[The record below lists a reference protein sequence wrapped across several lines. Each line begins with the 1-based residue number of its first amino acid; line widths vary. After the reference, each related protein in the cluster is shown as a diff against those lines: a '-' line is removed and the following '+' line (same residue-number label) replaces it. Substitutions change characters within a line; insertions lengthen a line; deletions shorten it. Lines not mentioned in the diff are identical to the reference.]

1 MSAEGYRFEYRAS
14 LDPAGAALAEGGS
27 PLELSR
33 AWTPEHLVL
42 AGLVAC
48 SIKSLKYHARRAEIH
63 VTAGGSAHGTIARR
77 DEDDR
82 FAFVEVDVRIEAE
95 LDPAPASL
103 DELLAKAE
111 RDCFIGAS
119 LTVKPSYEWVVNA

>member
-1 MSAEGYRFEYRAS
+1 MSAQDYRFEYRAS
-14 LDPAGAALAEGGS
+14 LDSAGEALAEGGS
-27 PLELSR
+27 ALELTK
-33 AWTPEHLVL
+33 AWTPEHLLL

-63 VTAGGSAHGTIARR
+63 VTARGSAHGTIARR
-77 DEDDR
+77 DGDGR

-95 LDPAPASL
+95 LDPTPESV

-119 LTVKPSYEWVVNA
+119 LTVKPSYEWVVTA

>member
-1 MSAEGYRFEYRAS
+1 VSAADYRFEYRAS
-14 LDPAGAALAEGGS
+14 LDSAGGALAEGGS
-27 PLELSR
+27 PLELTR

-63 VTAGGSAHGTIARR
+63 VTAGGSAHGAVARR
-77 DEDDR
+77 EEDGR
-82 FAFVEVDVRIEAE
+82 FAFVEVGVRIEAA
-95 LDPAPASL
+95 LDPAPKSL

-119 LTVKPSYEWVVNA
+119 LTVKPSYEWVIDA

>member
-1 MSAEGYRFEYRAS
+1 MSNEDYRFEYRAS
-14 LDPAGAALAEGGS
+14 LDSAGGALAEGGS
-27 PLELSR
+27 PLALSK
-33 AWTPEHLVL
+33 AWTPEHLLL

-63 VTAGGSAHGTIARR
+63 VTAGGSAHGTVARR
-77 DEDDR
+77 AEDGR

-95 LDPAPASL
+95 LDPSPESL
-103 DELLAKAE
+103 GELLAKTE
-111 RDCFIGAS
+111 RDCFVGAS